1 MAHQVRDGISVTL
14 GPRMV
19 LQRHALAALLGT
31 IAAEWAQLEVRIM
44 HLYAYLMGVYL
55 PRSPGWEPPI
65 HPVALQV
72 FDTLE
77 TLRLRLSLLR
87 KLGSWVL
94 KSEAL
99 ERELKEVVLD
109 SIERAAKMRNTMLH
123 AEWGI
128 APEYPDALILLPTF
142 GHQMVYEESDFHEAI
157 DRIVE
162 ARSCL
167 GRFEVKARSHLDP
180 KPNV

>member
-1 MAHQVRDGISVTL
+1 
-14 GPRMV
+14 MV
-19 LQRHALAALLGT
+19 LQRHALAALLGAVT
-31 IAAEWAQLEVRIM
+31 AEWALLEGHVM

-55 PRSPGWEPPI
+55 PRSPGYEPPI

-77 TLRLRLSLLR
+77 TLRLRMNLLR

-99 ERELKEVVLD
+99 ERELNETVIG
-109 SIERAAKMRNTMLH
+109 SIERASKMRNSMLH
-123 AEWGI
+123 AKWGI

-142 GHQMVYEESDFHEAI
+142 GHPMVYSEGDFQEAI
-157 DRIVE
+157 DRIAE
-162 ARSCL
+162 ARSQL
-167 GRFEVKARSHLDP
+167 GQFEIKARSHLDP
-180 KPNV
+180 KC